1 MRARLI
7 SLGLASALVASACTA
22 ESRSNEEIDVDND
35 ASAQEDAESTDSD
48 EESNDS
54 GDTDSTPES
63 DESGDDDSGDDD
75 GASNQSDV
83 TQTVDFGEPPPI
95 PDGPLDELTMDA
107 VDTLLGERFINGV
120 FDEGS
125 VLAIQ
130 HLGTTEDP
138 RVAWWLSDLLRIAQD
153 PQVSNELMMAATN
166 VMGIE
171 PVPFQP
177 WDYVTSHLM
186 AWDVPPPPEY
196 LTYKQNIYEF
206 IVPAWDP
213 FFDDDADI
221 DWRFLSWGGVGI
233 DDRPFDQTD
242 LPCNCIPAADNPPV
256 TDADGADYLSDDAV
270 VFGVVINGEA
280 RAYPRSTMEV
290 REMVNDTLGGRDIGM
305 PYCTLCG
312 SAQVYFTDEVPEG
325 VERPVLRTSGLLIR
339 SNKVMFD
346 VNTFSVFDTFL
357 GTAVSGPLAEQG
369 IVLPQAG
376 VITTTWGQW
385 KDDHPDTT
393 VLAESV
399 ANGRPDS
406 DLRNTR
412 DANGPIFPI
421 GEVDDRLP
429 VQEDVIGVTGESGT
443 PIAFQV
449 TKAIEVLEAGGSVEV
464 DGIILELDGGG
475 VRAVDADG
483 NDVGAHQAFWFAWS
497 QFQPD
502 TELWVG

>member
-1 MRARLI
+1 MRVRLVA
-7 SLGLASALVASACTA
+7 LGLATALVASACSA
-22 ESRSNEEIDVDND
+22 ETREAADDVAEEDD
-35 ASAQEDAESTDSD
+35 Q
-48 EESNDS
+48 SNDETS
-54 GDTDSTPES
+54 S
-63 DESGDDDSGDDD
+63 DESSEDAMEDGDNEPAEGEDAGGAEDDDEPEVFSDPN
-75 GASNQSDV
+75 GA
-83 TQTVDFGEPPPI
+83 TQTTDFGEPPPI
-95 PDGPLDELTMDA
+95 PDGPLSELSA
-107 VDTLLGERFINGV
+107 NSAEILLGQRFIDGQ
-120 FDEGS
+120 FDAQS
-125 VLAIQ
+125 LLAISD
-130 HLGTTEDP
+130 LGNSDDP

-153 PQVSNELMMAATN
+153 PQVSDALLNASAN

-177 WDYVTSHLM
+177 WDYITSHLI
-186 AWDVPPPPEY
+186 AWDVPPPPDY
-196 LTYKQNIYEF
+196 LRYKQNVYELV
-206 IVPAWDP
+206 VPQWDA
-213 FFDDDADI
+213 FFVEEADI
-221 DWRFLSWGGVGI
+221 DWRHLSWGGVGI
-233 DDRPFDQTD
+233 DDRPFGRTD
-242 LPCNCIPAADNPPV
+242 DPCNCIPAADDPPV
-256 TDADGADYLSDDAV
+256 TDADGATYLADDAV

-290 REMVNDTLGGRDIGM
+290 REMVNDTLGGRDIGI

-312 SAQVYFTDEVPEG
+312 SAQVYFTDEVPDG

-357 GTAVSGPLAEQG
+357 GTAVSGPLAEQS

-376 VITTTWGQW
+376 VVTTTWGQW
-385 KDDHPDTT
+385 KDEHPDTT

-429 VQEDVIGVTGESGT
+429 VQEDVIGVTGVSGT

-475 VRAVDADG
+475 VRAVDAEG